1 MNAPA
6 EKSLLPKGKS
16 DLLSPVKT
24 TAKYGGKAIYKTAS
38 IIIRFVSL
46 LLIAGTA
53 AFLAY
58 NFWRGSA
65 PYGDPVT
72 AVEEKNY
79 CLAAYAGVAGFF
91 FYLNASPF
99 YGL

>member
-1 MNAPA
+1 MTCF
-6 EKSLLPKGKS
+6 LL
-16 DLLSPVKT
+16 VKT

-91 FYLNASPF
+91 SFI
-99 YGL
+99 